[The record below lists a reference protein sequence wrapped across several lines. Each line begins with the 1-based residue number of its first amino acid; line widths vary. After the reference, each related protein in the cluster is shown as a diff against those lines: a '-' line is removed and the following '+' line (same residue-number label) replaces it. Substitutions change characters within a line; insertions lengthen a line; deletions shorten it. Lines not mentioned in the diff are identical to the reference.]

1 MKVDD
6 ATRAE
11 IQTLRD
17 QLRSG
22 RDLTDQEVVR
32 VIRVMAALDRTK
44 LIQAI
49 ADDYEYRRNRKRLL
63 KVLPLQTTAA
73 A

>member
-11 IQTLRD
+11 IQTLREK
-17 QLRSG
+17 LRSG

-63 KVLPLQTTAA
+63 QVLPMETTAVA
-73 A
+73 